1 MIWTIL
7 SLNIYTSM
15 FAFYG
20 DYPNQASCIKA
31 MKNPPNYEWV
41 ANLKQCVYVNK
52 DIIREWQL
60 LQAEEKGAKL

>member
-1 MIWTIL
+1 
-7 SLNIYTSM
+7 M